1 MLPELLDLKGPK
13 GKEIFLELPKNHLF
27 FFIVDKPCMVSFA
40 FVFKPSFGHFEQKLL
55 LLYI

>member
-27 FFIVDKPCMVSFA
+27 FFYC
-40 FVFKPSFGHFEQKLL
+40 G
-55 LLYI
+55 